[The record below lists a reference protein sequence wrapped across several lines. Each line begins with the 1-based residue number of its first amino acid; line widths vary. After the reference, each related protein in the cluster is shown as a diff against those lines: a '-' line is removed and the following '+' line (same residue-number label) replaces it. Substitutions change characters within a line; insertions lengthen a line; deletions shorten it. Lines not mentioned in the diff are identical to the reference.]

1 MPEKGHKM
9 IEVKDMYYPNKLM
22 REKVVDAL
30 NLLDRY
36 CKKEECGNC
45 ILYDLCIGDYSMPE
59 LNALLERE
67 DPWELR

>member
-1 MPEKGHKM
+1 M
-9 IEVKDMYYPNKLM
+9 IEVKDMYYPSKLM

-45 ILYDLCIGDYSMPE
+45 ILYDLCFDGSIKIIEDCSIHE